1 VARLAGGPAVDCR
14 GSPGSFDEPFVDEP
28 FVDEPF
34 VDEPPS
40 REVSSVAENDAV
52 DKALRLFVYA
62 PLGIAAYVRDSAPS
76 LLTVFVARGQ
86 RELAGVRRAVEER
99 LGLTEPEPTAAPPL
113 QRVADGIGR
122 LASQAGSV
130 VVGVARPVVDAASA
144 AASSATSSSPSNG
157 EAMHWAA
164 TRTGANGAESAAAGR
179 SSTSST
185 SNATG
190 LPIAD
195 YDGLSATQI
204 IDRLEGLSRGALERI
219 RVYELAHRA
228 RRTIL
233 ATIDQLTS

>member
-1 VARLAGGPAVDCR
+1 
-14 GSPGSFDEPFVDEP
+14 
-28 FVDEPF
+28 
-34 VDEPPS
+34 
-40 REVSSVAENDAV
+40 VAENDAV

-86 RELAGVRRAVEER
+86 RELAGVRRAVEDR
-99 LGLTEPEPTAAPPL
+99 LGLSEPEPPPNPPL

-130 VVGVARPVVDAASA
+130 VVGVARPVVDAATA
-144 AASSATSSSPSNG
+144 AATSTTSATPNAPSNG
-157 EAMHWAA
+157 EAMHWSANSARTNGTQSADAA
-164 TRTGANGAESAAAGR
+164 LDGSSA
-179 SSTSST
+179 SSASG
-185 SNATG
+185 ATG

-233 ATIDQLTS
+233 ATIDQLTR

>member
-1 VARLAGGPAVDCR
+1 M
-14 GSPGSFDEPFVDEP
+14 
-28 FVDEPF
+28 
-34 VDEPPS
+34 
-40 REVSSVAENDAV
+40 AENDAV

-62 PLGIAAYVRDSAPS
+62 PLGVAAYLRDSAPS

-86 RELAGVRRAVEER
+86 REFNGVRRTVEER
-99 LGLTEPEPTAAPPL
+99 LGITQPQPPPPTPPL

-130 VVGVARPVVDAASA
+130 VVGVARPVVDAATA
-144 AASSATSSSPSNG
+144 AASSAASGAPTNG
-157 EAMHWAA
+157 DAMHWKSAEAA
-164 TRTGANGAESAAAGR
+164 LSSEAESTGSTGA
-179 SSTSST
+179 TD
-185 SNATG
+185 
-190 LPIAD
+190 LPITD

-204 IDRLEGLSRGALERI
+204 IDRLDGLSRGALERI

>member
-1 VARLAGGPAVDCR
+1 M
-14 GSPGSFDEPFVDEP
+14 
-28 FVDEPF
+28 
-34 VDEPPS
+34 
-40 REVSSVAENDAV
+40 AENDAV

-62 PLGIAAYVRDSAPS
+62 PLGVAAYLRDSAPS

-86 RELAGVRRAVEER
+86 REFNGVRRAVEER
-99 LGLTEPEPTAAPPL
+99 LGITQPEPPPTPPL

-130 VVGVARPVVDAASA
+130 VVGVARPVVDAAT
-144 AASSATSSSPSNG
+144 SATSSTAPTNG
-157 EAMHWAA
+157 EAMHWTSAEAA
-164 TRTGANGAESAAAGR
+164 PSSEAGSTGSTGSTGA
-179 SSTSST
+179 TD
-185 SNATG
+185 
-190 LPIAD
+190 LPITD

-204 IDRLEGLSRGALERI
+204 IDRLDGLSRGALERI

>member
-1 VARLAGGPAVDCR
+1 VAD
-14 GSPGSFDEPFVDEP
+14 
-28 FVDEPF
+28 
-34 VDEPPS
+34 
-40 REVSSVAENDAV
+40 NDAV

-62 PLGIAAYVRDSAPS
+62 PLGVAAYLRDSAPS

-86 RELAGVRRAVEER
+86 REVAGVRRAVEER
-99 LGLTEPEPTAAPPL
+99 LGLAEPVPQPTPPF

-130 VVGVARPVVDAASA
+130 VVGVARPVVDAAT
-144 AASSATSSSPSNG
+144 SATASTARTNG
-157 EAMHWAA
+157 EAMHWKSGESRGTTPVTGDAPGDS
-164 TRTGANGAESAAAGR
+164 TGNSTGNSTGA
-179 SSTSST
+179 TD
-185 SNATG
+185 
-190 LPIAD
+190 LPITD

>member
-1 VARLAGGPAVDCR
+1 MQFVAD
-14 GSPGSFDEPFVDEP
+14 
-28 FVDEPF
+28 
-34 VDEPPS
+34 
-40 REVSSVAENDAV
+40 NDAV

-62 PLGIAAYVRDSAPS
+62 PLGVAAYLRDSAPS

-86 RELAGVRRAVEER
+86 REFAGVRRAVEER
-99 LGLTEPEPTAAPPL
+99 LGITEPEPLPTPPL

-130 VVGVARPVVDAASA
+130 VVGVARPVVDAATG
-144 AASSATSSSPSNG
+144 ATSSSSSSASGNG
-157 EAMHWAA
+157 DAMHWKSADARGAAGVRAA
-164 TRTGANGAESAAAGR
+164 TDDTTATSTAGTTGATE
-179 SSTSST
+179 
-185 SNATG
+185 
-190 LPIAD
+190 LPITD

>member
-1 VARLAGGPAVDCR
+1 VAQ
-14 GSPGSFDEPFVDEP
+14 
-28 FVDEPF
+28 
-34 VDEPPS
+34 
-40 REVSSVAENDAV
+40 NDAV

-62 PLGIAAYVRDSAPS
+62 PLGVAAYLRDSAPS

-86 RELAGVRRAVEER
+86 REFNGVKRAVEQK
-99 LGLTEPEPTAAPPL
+99 LGLPDPEPPPTPPL

-130 VVGVARPVVDAASA
+130 VVGVARPVVDAATA
-144 AASSATSSSPSNG
+144 ATSSTAPTNG
-157 EAMHWAA
+157 ETMHWSADGSPA
-164 TRTGANGAESAAAGR
+164 SESDA
-179 SSTSST
+179 
-185 SNATG
+185 G
-190 LPIAD
+190 LPISD

-204 IDRLEGLSRGALERI
+204 IDRLDGLSRGALERI

>member
-1 VARLAGGPAVDCR
+1 M
-14 GSPGSFDEPFVDEP
+14 
-28 FVDEPF
+28 
-34 VDEPPS
+34 
-40 REVSSVAENDAV
+40 AENDAV

-62 PLGIAAYVRDSAPS
+62 PLGIAAYLRDSAPS

-86 RELAGVRRAVEER
+86 REVAGVRRAVEER
-99 LGLTEPEPTAAPPL
+99 LGLKEPEPPPSAPL

-130 VVGVARPVVDAASA
+130 VVGVARPVVDAATATA
-144 AASSATSSSPSNG
+144 ATATARTNG
-157 EAMHWAA
+157 EAMHWKSGDASGSASGAA
-164 TRTGANGAESAAAGR
+164 TSDAHAGSTGA
-179 SSTSST
+179 TD
-185 SNATG
+185 
-190 LPIAD
+190 LPITD

-204 IDRLEGLSRGALERI
+204 IDRLDGLSRGALERI

>member
-1 VARLAGGPAVDCR
+1 
-14 GSPGSFDEPFVDEP
+14 
-28 FVDEPF
+28 
-34 VDEPPS
+34 
-40 REVSSVAENDAV
+40 VAENDAV

-62 PLGIAAYVRDSAPS
+62 PLGVAAYLRDSAPS

-86 RELAGVRRAVEER
+86 REFASVRRTVEGR
-99 LGLTEPEPTAAPPL
+99 LGLKDPEPPPAAPL

-130 VVGVARPVVDAASA
+130 VVGVARPVVDAATA
-144 AASSATSSSPSNG
+144 ATATAPTNG
-157 EAMHWAA
+157 EAMHWKSGDAAGSAPPGAA
-164 TRTGANGAESAAAGR
+164 TGATE
-179 SSTSST
+179 
-185 SNATG
+185 
-190 LPIAD
+190 LPITD

>member
-1 VARLAGGPAVDCR
+1 M
-14 GSPGSFDEPFVDEP
+14 
-28 FVDEPF
+28 
-34 VDEPPS
+34 
-40 REVSSVAENDAV
+40 AENDAV

-62 PLGIAAYVRDSAPS
+62 PLGVAAYLRDSAPS

-86 RELAGVRRAVEER
+86 REFAGVRRAVEER
-99 LGLTEPEPTAAPPL
+99 LGMTQPEPQPTPPL

-130 VVGVARPVVDAASA
+130 VVGVARPVVDAATA
-144 AASSATSSSPSNG
+144 AASSSSAPSNG
-157 EAMHWAA
+157 EAMHWKSADARGAKGAGAETEDAAA
-164 TRTGANGAESAAAGR
+164 TGTTSTTSTTG
-179 SSTSST
+179 T
-185 SNATG
+185 TG
-190 LPIAD
+190 GTDLPITD

-204 IDRLEGLSRGALERI
+204 IDRLDGLSRGALERI

>member
-1 VARLAGGPAVDCR
+1 M
-14 GSPGSFDEPFVDEP
+14 
-28 FVDEPF
+28 
-34 VDEPPS
+34 
-40 REVSSVAENDAV
+40 AENDAV

-62 PLGIAAYVRDSAPS
+62 PLGVAAYLRDSAPS

-86 RELAGVRRAVEER
+86 REFNGVKRAVEER
-99 LGLTEPEPTAAPPL
+99 LGLTEPDPPPTPPL

-130 VVGVARPVVDAASA
+130 VVGVARPVVDAAT
-144 AASSATSSSPSNG
+144 SATSSSAPSNG
-157 EAMHWAA
+157 EAMHW
-164 TRTGANGAESAAAGR
+164 SADDDSSSPG
-179 SSTSST
+179 STSD
-185 SNATG
+185 AG
-190 LPIAD
+190 LPISD

-204 IDRLEGLSRGALERI
+204 IARLDGLSRGALERV

>member
-1 VARLAGGPAVDCR
+1 
-14 GSPGSFDEPFVDEP
+14 
-28 FVDEPF
+28 
-34 VDEPPS
+34 
-40 REVSSVAENDAV
+40 VAENDAV

-62 PLGIAAYVRDSAPS
+62 PLGVAAYLRDSAPS

-86 RELAGVRRAVEER
+86 REVAGVRRAVEER
-99 LGLTEPEPTAAPPL
+99 LGLTEPEPPPAAPL

-144 AASSATSSSPSNG
+144 RANG
-157 EAMHWAA
+157 EAMHW
-164 TRTGANGAESAAAGR
+164 RANGAADRVSDASDAQDVAHASDTIGSSSAA
-179 SSTSST
+179 
-185 SNATG
+185 G
-190 LPIAD
+190 LPIAE

-204 IDRLEGLSRGALERI
+204 IDRLDGLSRGALERI

>member
-1 VARLAGGPAVDCR
+1 
-14 GSPGSFDEPFVDEP
+14 
-28 FVDEPF
+28 
-34 VDEPPS
+34 
-40 REVSSVAENDAV
+40 VAENDAV

-86 RELAGVRRAVEER
+86 RELAGVRHAVEQR
-99 LGLTEPEPTAAPPL
+99 LGLTEPEPAPAPPL

-130 VVGVARPVVDAASA
+130 VVGVARPVVDAATA
-144 AASSATSSSPSNG
+144 AASSAASGAPTNG
-157 EAMHWAA
+157 EAMHWSAKGGGTNGAGAA
-164 TRTGANGAESAAAGR
+164 GAESADA
-179 SSTSST
+179 SSSS
-185 SNATG
+185 SSASGPAG

-204 IDRLEGLSRGALERI
+204 IDRLDGLSRGALERI

-233 ATIDQLTS
+233 ATINQLTS

>member
-1 VARLAGGPAVDCR
+1 
-14 GSPGSFDEPFVDEP
+14 
-28 FVDEPF
+28 
-34 VDEPPS
+34 
-40 REVSSVAENDAV
+40 VAENDPV

-62 PLGIAAYVRDSAPS
+62 PLGIAAYLRDSAPS

-99 LGLTEPEPTAAPPL
+99 LGLTEPEPPPAPPL
-113 QRVADGIGR
+113 QRVAEGIGR

-130 VVGVARPVVDAASA
+130 VVGVARPVVDAATA
-144 AASSATSSSPSNG
+144 AASSAASPSASGAPPNG
-157 EAMHWAA
+157 EAMHWSASP
-164 TRTGANGAESAAAGR
+164 GANGSESADR
-179 SSTSST
+179 SVG
-185 SNATG
+185 ATE

-204 IDRLEGLSRGALERI
+204 IDRLDGLSRGALERI

>member
-1 VARLAGGPAVDCR
+1 
-14 GSPGSFDEPFVDEP
+14 
-28 FVDEPF
+28 
-34 VDEPPS
+34 
-40 REVSSVAENDAV
+40 VAEHDAV
-52 DKALRLFVYA
+52 DKALRLLVYA

-86 RELAGVRRAVEER
+86 REFNGVKRAVEER
-99 LGLTEPEPTAAPPL
+99 LGLTEPDPTPTPPL

-130 VVGVARPVVDAASA
+130 VVGVARPVVDAATA
-144 AASSATSSSPSNG
+144 ATSSAAPSNG
-157 EAMHWAA
+157 EAMHWS
-164 TRTGANGAESAAAGR
+164 AEGPPSPG
-179 SSTSST
+179 STSD
-185 SNATG
+185 AG
-190 LPIAD
+190 LPISD

-204 IDRLEGLSRGALERI
+204 IARLDGLSRGALERI

>member
-1 VARLAGGPAVDCR
+1 M
-14 GSPGSFDEPFVDEP
+14 
-28 FVDEPF
+28 
-34 VDEPPS
+34 
-40 REVSSVAENDAV
+40 AENDAV

-62 PLGIAAYVRDSAPS
+62 PLGVAAYLRDSGPS

-86 RELAGVRRAVEER
+86 RELAGVRRSVEER
-99 LGLTEPEPTAAPPL
+99 LGLSEPAPPPPAPPL

-130 VVGVARPVVDAASA
+130 VVGVARPVVDKATGVASSNGQEMHWNAEASA
-144 AASSATSSSPSNG
+144 NTAEAPAPAAPTEREPASSG
-157 EAMHWAA
+157 ETDA
-164 TRTGANGAESAAAGR
+164 SA
-179 SSTSST
+179 
-185 SNATG
+185 
-190 LPIAD
+190 LPIAE

-219 RVYELAHRA
+219 RAYELAHRA

>member
-1 VARLAGGPAVDCR
+1 M
-14 GSPGSFDEPFVDEP
+14 
-28 FVDEPF
+28 
-34 VDEPPS
+34 
-40 REVSSVAENDAV
+40 AENDAV

-62 PLGIAAYVRDSAPS
+62 PLGVAAYLRDSAPS

-86 RELAGVRRAVEER
+86 REVAGVRRAVEDR
-99 LGLTEPEPTAAPPL
+99 LGMTQPEPAPTPPL

-130 VVGVARPVVDAASA
+130 VVGVARPVVDAATA
-144 AASSATSSSPSNG
+144 VASSSGAPSNG
-157 EAMHWAA
+157 EAMHWKSADARGKAGAGTGTA
-164 TRTGANGAESAAAGR
+164 TEDAVATGTTDPTNTTGA
-179 SSTSST
+179 TD
-185 SNATG
+185 
-190 LPIAD
+190 LPITE

-204 IDRLEGLSRGALERI
+204 IDRLDGLSRGALERI

>member
-1 VARLAGGPAVDCR
+1 M
-14 GSPGSFDEPFVDEP
+14 
-28 FVDEPF
+28 
-34 VDEPPS
+34 
-40 REVSSVAENDAV
+40 AENDPV

-62 PLGIAAYVRDSAPS
+62 PLGIAAYLRDSAPS

-86 RELAGVRRAVEER
+86 REVAGVRRAVEAR
-99 LGLTEPEPTAAPPL
+99 LGLTEPDPPPAPSL

-130 VVGVARPVVDAASA
+130 VVGVARPVVDAAT
-144 AASSATSSSPSNG
+144 SATMTATAPTNG
-157 EAMHWAA
+157 EAMHWKSGDPAPRETGGDGA
-164 TRTGANGAESAAAGR
+164 ERGASAHSTGA
-179 SSTSST
+179 TD
-185 SNATG
+185 
-190 LPIAD
+190 LPITD

-233 ATIDQLTS
+233 ATIDQLTR

>member
-1 VARLAGGPAVDCR
+1 M
-14 GSPGSFDEPFVDEP
+14 
-28 FVDEPF
+28 
-34 VDEPPS
+34 
-40 REVSSVAENDAV
+40 AENDAV

-86 RELAGVRRAVEER
+86 REVAGVRRAVEQR
-99 LGLTEPEPTAAPPL
+99 LGLTEPEPPPNPPL

-130 VVGVARPVVDAASA
+130 VVGVARPVVDAATSA
-144 AASSATSSSPSNG
+144 VGPMAPTNG
-157 EAMHWAA
+157 EAMHWSAKD
-164 TRTGANGAESAAAGR
+164 TSANGGESAAGAD
-179 SSTSST
+179 S
-185 SNATG
+185 SNASSPAG

-204 IDRLEGLSRGALERI
+204 IDRLDGLSRGALERI

-233 ATIDQLTS
+233 ATIDHLTS

>member
-1 VARLAGGPAVDCR
+1 MAD
-14 GSPGSFDEPFVDEP
+14 
-28 FVDEPF
+28 
-34 VDEPPS
+34 
-40 REVSSVAENDAV
+40 NDPV

-62 PLGIAAYVRDSAPS
+62 PLGVAAYLRDSAPS

-86 RELAGVRRAVEER
+86 REFAGVRRAVEER
-99 LGLTEPEPTAAPPL
+99 LGLTEPEPPPAPPL

-130 VVGVARPVVDAASA
+130 VVGVARPVVDAATSA
-144 AASSATSSSPSNG
+144 TASSAPTNG
-157 EAMHWAA
+157 EAMHWKSRDAA
-164 TRTGANGAESAAAGR
+164 SATATATPTAAPTPSAAGESTGAAD
-179 SSTSST
+179 
-185 SNATG
+185 
-190 LPIAD
+190 LPITD

-204 IDRLEGLSRGALERI
+204 IARLDGLSRGALERI

>member
-1 VARLAGGPAVDCR
+1 
-14 GSPGSFDEPFVDEP
+14 
-28 FVDEPF
+28 
-34 VDEPPS
+34 
-40 REVSSVAENDAV
+40 VAENDAV

-99 LGLTEPEPTAAPPL
+99 LGLTEPEPTLAPPL

-157 EAMHWAA
+157 EAMHWTA
-164 TRTGANGAESAAAGR
+164 TRTGANGGESAAAGR

-185 SNATG
+185 SSMTSTSNASG

>member
-1 VARLAGGPAVDCR
+1 M
-14 GSPGSFDEPFVDEP
+14 
-28 FVDEPF
+28 
-34 VDEPPS
+34 
-40 REVSSVAENDAV
+40 AENDAV

-62 PLGIAAYVRDSAPS
+62 PLGVAAYLRDSAPS

-86 RELAGVRRAVEER
+86 REFAGVRRAVEER
-99 LGLTEPEPTAAPPL
+99 LGIADPEPPPTPPL

-130 VVGVARPVVDAASA
+130 VVGVARPVVDV
-144 AASSATSSSPSNG
+144 ATSTAATATARTNG
-157 EAMHWAA
+157 EAMHWKSGDTTSDA
-164 TRTGANGAESAAAGR
+164 TDTAPSATTGSAGGAD
-179 SSTSST
+179 
-185 SNATG
+185 
-190 LPIAD
+190 LPITD

-204 IDRLEGLSRGALERI
+204 IDRLDGLSRGALERI

>member
-1 VARLAGGPAVDCR
+1 ME
-14 GSPGSFDEPFVDEP
+14 F
-28 FVDEPF
+28 
-34 VDEPPS
+34 
-40 REVSSVAENDAV
+40 VAENDAV

-62 PLGIAAYVRDSAPS
+62 PLGVAAYLRDSAPS

-86 RELAGVRRAVEER
+86 REFAGVRRAVEER
-99 LGLTEPEPTAAPPL
+99 LGMTQPEPQPTPPL

-130 VVGVARPVVDAASA
+130 VVGVARPVVDAATA
-144 AASSATSSSPSNG
+144 AASSSAAPTNG
-157 EAMHWAA
+157 EAMHWKSADARSAAGAGAETEDAAA
-164 TRTGANGAESAAAGR
+164 TGTTGPT
-179 SSTSST
+179 STT
-185 SNATG
+185 E
-190 LPIAD
+190 LPITD